1 MNKLWVFGDSFS
13 EPFSKIMDT
22 TGFGYRSK
30 YNKWKGYIS
39 KSYGDIIS
47 EKLNL
52 LHFNKAGGGND
63 NYTIFDS
70 IIHSLEKINK
80 DDVII
85 IGWSN
90 TIRFRVVGVENSFK
104 TIRPHSLSFITKLN
118 KYTKN
123 IDLSDKALQEISL
136 NRDSVAYINELNN
149 YIKLLNFSFNGNKII
164 HWSPFSQDTQGLNTN
179 LKTSVKYELI
189 KDETNGFIDDGHF
202 SENAHKVL
210 SEQLIDIID
219 NYNFTKL
226 SNASNFL
233 I

>member
-85 IGWSN
+85 IISYATLEFEEAKMFKPWIIFPN
-90 TIRFRVVGVENSFK
+90 EKDNSL
-104 TIRPHSLSFITKLN
+104 T
-118 KYTKN
+118 
-123 IDLSDKALQEISL
+123 
-136 NRDSVAYINELNN
+136 
-149 YIKLLNFSFNGNKII
+149 
-164 HWSPFSQDTQGLNTN
+164 
-179 LKTSVKYELI
+179 
-189 KDETNGFIDDGHF
+189 
-202 SENAHKVL
+202 
-210 SEQLIDIID
+210 
-219 NYNFTKL
+219 
-226 SNASNFL
+226 
-233 I
+233 

>member
-13 EPFSKIMDT
+13 ATNKRNIIEKWRKLYI
-22 TGFGYRSK
+22 
-30 YNKWKGYIS
+30 KWKGYTPNVWCEFLNDSLQLKLHNLSIS
-39 KSYGDIIS
+39 
-47 EKLNL
+47 
-52 LHFNKAGGGND
+52 ATD

>member
-90 TIRFRVVGVENSFK
+90 TIRFRVVNKSNTFN
-104 TIRPHSLSFITKLN
+104 TILPNYLSETSKLN
-118 KYTKN
+118 K
-123 IDLSDKALQEISL
+123 DLSYLELSNTTLEEMCI
-136 NRDSVAYINELNN
+136 NRDNNVYINELNN
-149 YIKLLNFSFNGNKII
+149 YIKLLNFSFTNNKII
-164 HWSPFSQDTQGLNTN
+164 HWSPFAQDKQGLNTT
-179 LKTSVKYELI
+179 LKTLTKYETI
-189 KDETNGFIDDGHF
+189 NDETNGVVGDGHF
-202 SENAHKVL
+202 SEKGHTDL
-210 SEQLIDIID
+210 SELLITH
-219 NYNFTKL
+219 FSKGRTKK
-226 SNASNFL
+226 L